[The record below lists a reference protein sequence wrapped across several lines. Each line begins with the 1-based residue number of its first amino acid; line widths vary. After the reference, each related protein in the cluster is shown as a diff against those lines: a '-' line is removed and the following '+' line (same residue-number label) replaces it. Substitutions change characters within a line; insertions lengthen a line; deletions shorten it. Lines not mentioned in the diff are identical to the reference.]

1 MQIPAGASKP
11 LQDNSRLLRRRRERE
26 REAGSAREKI
36 EKDGE
41 NKRRERERKDVSR
54 LLPVMFPLTSIWL
67 SVSLVLPS
75 DPPAL
80 QPLPQGFRMRRA
92 GWSARLLQGP
102 PKFAALCEDVS
113 REIEVL
119 AAEAQN
125 LTERAFDPRAFGS

>member
-1 MQIPAGASKP
+1 MP
-11 LQDNSRLLRRRRERE
+11 
-26 REAGSAREKI
+26 
-36 EKDGE
+36 
-41 NKRRERERKDVSR
+41 
-54 LLPVMFPLTSIWL
+54 PVKFPLTSIWL
-67 SVSLVLPS
+67 SLSLVLPS

-92 GWSARLLQGP
+92 GWSVTLLQGP
-102 PKFAALCEDVS
+102 QKFAALCEDVS